1 MTQKDITKS
10 DAIKNFLEKNDGIK
24 SELENIASTG
34 SISNGYR
41 LGNMVYRDDA
51 GRTFEIA
58 GDKIKGLKLNKK
70 ITLCGKT
77 FKAGDLIDGKY
88 LGEWRKTAENG
99 NAYDAVAAML

>member
-70 ITLCGKT
+70 LR
-77 FKAGDLIDGKY
+77 F
-88 LGEWRKTAENG
+88 AEKHSKP
-99 NAYDAVAAML
+99 AT